1 MTDWLT
7 PPSPPTTPPYQSFP
21 VTPRRKVIS
30 IIPSGYMTSAM
41 ALNSEP
47 ADPAVR
53 ESQHMAPK
61 SYADAAEEALQAD
74 DSNDNFD
81 EADIKETPPPSAIQR
96 NHSEV
101 RPLGEMIDEDE
112 RSLPPNSPTL
122 RHVSGRLEKTRTR
135 SNGHDY
141 DNASN
146 ENKLA
151 APNFSK
157 QNGHT
162 NGDTTNDATE
172 STVNGNG
179 PSYAN
184 AVKEVEPTSPH
195 VDEQNGPRPDDVT
208 KEIDTAA
215 VPDAASQNGH
225 SYAEAVKDVEPTA
238 PHADEQNG
246 PRSED
251 AAEPTTS
258 SDAASQ
264 NGHSYAE
271 AVKDVEPTAPHA
283 DEQNGPR
290 PEDAATEPTTSSDAA
305 SHNHTQN
312 GLGNAGATKETQP
325 TATDAQNG
333 HSYADAV
340 KDADPTTPHLDDHNW
355 PLRNGVI
362 EDAPTSYSGV
372 GSDDAPRSPTPN
384 KAHKRVSSRSLHNS
398 AKKQAQQALHNHSEE
413 VTEYQ
418 KQWQHGAESD
428 RATTNAGIGIVFEER
443 YNSKSGLN
451 LTTVESDSNLNEI
464 SLTSRADKD
473 ITTEP
478 DAVPRHKRQSS
489 ELVSGRRAGA
499 GWATSAIRWA
509 PANIPLQR
517 RLQTLMVLV
526 HTLSIA
532 GGLAMF
538 FLLCTIPL
546 LWPILLPYLIYVLL
560 SNAPTSGELSHR
572 SELARNSRIWSLFAS
587 YYPARLHRTV
597 PLEPTRKYI
606 FGYHPHG
613 IISHGAFAAFATEAL
628 GFKQLFPGITN
639 TLLTLDANFRVPL
652 YRDYA
657 LRMGLAS
664 VSRESCENILSKG
677 GRNGEGMGRAITI
690 VIGGARESL
699 DAKPGSL
706 KLVLK
711 KRKGFVKLAIRQGA
725 DVVPVL
731 AFGENDLYEQFD
743 STKHPYVHKAQLMVK
758 KMLGFTVPLFHAR
771 GEFPEK
777 MKNERKEIE

>member
-1 MTDWLT
+1 
-7 PPSPPTTPPYQSFP
+7 
-21 VTPRRKVIS
+21 
-30 IIPSGYMTSAM
+30 M
-41 ALNSEP
+41 ALNNEP

-53 ESQHMAPK
+53 ESQHLAPK
-61 SYADAAEEALQAD
+61 SYADAAEEALAHD
-74 DSNDNFD
+74 DRDDIFD
-81 EADIKETPPPSAIQR
+81 EAAVKETPPRNAFQR
-96 NHSEV
+96 NHSEP

-122 RHVSGRLEKTRTR
+122 RHVSGRLEKTR

-141 DNASN
+141 ENAVN
-146 ENKLA
+146 DKKLA
-151 APNFSK
+151 APQFSE

-162 NGDTTNDATE
+162 NGDATKATE
-172 STVNGNG
+172 STNGNG

-184 AVKEVEPTSPH
+184 AVKEAEPTAPH
-195 VDEQNGPRPDDVT
+195 VDEQNGPRPEDAT
-208 KEIDTAA
+208 KEMDSTAE
-215 VPDAASQNGH
+215 PDAASQNGH
-225 SYAEAVKDVEPTA
+225 SYAEVVKEAEPTA
-238 PHADEQNG
+238 PH
-246 PRSED
+246 
-251 AAEPTTS
+251 
-258 SDAASQ
+258 
-264 NGHSYAE
+264 
-271 AVKDVEPTAPHA
+271 V

-290 PEDAATEPTTSSDAA
+290 PEDSTQGDQTTTSSDAA

-312 GLGNAGATKETQP
+312 GLGNTGATKETQP
-325 TATDAQNG
+325 TATDAQND

-340 KDADPTTPHLDDHNW
+340 KDAEPTSPHVDEQNW
-355 PLRNGVI
+355 PLRNGNSVTQ
-362 EDAPTSYSGV
+362 DAPTSYSGV
-372 GSDDAPRSPTPN
+372 GSDDTPRSPTSK
-384 KAHKRVSSRSLHNS
+384 KAHKRVSSRSLQNA
-398 AKKQAQQALHNHSEE
+398 AKKQAQHAREQPSDE

-418 KQWQHGAESD
+418 KQWQDGAQSD
-428 RATTNAGIGIVFEER
+428 PTTTNAGIGIVFEEQHR
-443 YNSKSGLN
+443 SKSGLN
-451 LTTVESDSNLNEI
+451 LTTFESDANLNDI
-464 SLTSRADKD
+464 SLTSRADKE

-478 DAVPRHKRQSS
+478 DAVPRHQRKSS
-489 ELVSGRRAGA
+489 ELTSGRRAGA
-499 GWATSAIRWA
+499 GWAKSAIRWA
-509 PANIPLQR
+509 PANVPLQR

-725 DVVPVL
+725 DLVPVL

-771 GEFPEK
+771 GEFETPF
-777 MKNERKEIE
+777 ERSKSYERTKLLTFTLLPFLRRLQLRRRPHALPPPHQRRRRQPNPHPAEQEPGRRLRRPHPRAIHRRAAAHLGRVEGYVCEDAVE